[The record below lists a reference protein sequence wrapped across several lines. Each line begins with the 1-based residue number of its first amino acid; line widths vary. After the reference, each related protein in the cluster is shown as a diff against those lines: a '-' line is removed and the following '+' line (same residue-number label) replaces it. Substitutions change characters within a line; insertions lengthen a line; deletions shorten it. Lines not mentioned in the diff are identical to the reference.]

1 MHSIIKFLS
10 VLKKDS
16 RRNESYISKTIFK
29 KNKDDIKELAS
40 VSADILYSNLI
51 HSFTFNDFIVSFKK
65 IHNND
70 KSKGILF
77 FEEFLISLNEKEQ
90 NIINSFYKSFFKFI
104 NNVSPEIRKNE
115 ETLFDLYTQ
124 QLFNSI
130 EDHENNLNLSKDT
143 YSFIEQQLI
152 FATNISNNYRFVAH
166 IFRKHYQ
173 ETENQE
179 EAIIDFFNN
188 KISKEYKFIFAN
200 FESIFFYKTFLDEK
214 ILLKDNFI
222 KDNPENSRKMSQ
234 IGVFDFSSVSRIMNS
249 FKLDDTDYGY
259 INYSSIY
266 TKKIMTH
273 LFNLFFSTD
282 KIFSES
288 HNETHVSKYNDF
300 KLKYNQEIDKNFD
313 YIKIEN
319 ILEIIFGSLACPEYY
334 VALDNS
340 HYYSI
345 LRAGELLNEKFKNNE
360 ITNIDKKIEQNNSY
374 YLAFNSNKKI
384 IIKNYNTLKD
394 LILKINFTLNN
405 GIYYFGDKI
414 TLSKHELKL
423 DDLFLKDF
431 IKSTNINID
440 TIVSYLNENKKED
453 IKRYYNESNE
463 NDYFFLLNKEDYNN
477 IELMYSR

>member
-16 RRNESYISKTIFK
+16 RRNESYISKTILK
-29 KNKDDIKELAS
+29 KNKSEIKELAS
-40 VSADILYSNLI
+40 ISAEIFYSNRKQ
-51 HSFTFNDFIVSFKK
+51 SFTFKDFIVSFKK

-70 KSKGILF
+70 KSKGILY
-77 FEEFLISLNEKEQ
+77 FEEFLISLNVKEQ
-90 NIINSFYKSFFKFI
+90 NTINSFYKSFFNFI
-104 NNVSPEIRKNE
+104 NNVSPEIRKNDE
-115 ETLFDLYTQ
+115 KLFDLYTQ

-130 EDHENNLNLSKDT
+130 EDSENNLNLSKDT
-143 YSFIEQQLI
+143 YSFIEKQLI
-152 FATNISNNYRFVAH
+152 FATNVCNNYRFVTY

-173 ETENQE
+173 EIENKE

-200 FESIFFYKTFLDEK
+200 FESIFFYKTFLNEK
-214 ILLKDNFI
+214 ILLKDDFV
-222 KDNPENSRKMSQ
+222 KDTPENSRKMAQ
-234 IGVFDFSSVSRIMNS
+234 VGVFDFSTVSRIMNS

-273 LFNLFFSTD
+273 LFNLFFATD
-282 KIFSES
+282 KILSES
-288 HNETHVSKYNDF
+288 DNETHVNKYNEF
-300 KLKYNQEIDKNFD
+300 KLKYNKEIEKNFD

-319 ILEIIFGSLACPEYY
+319 ILEIIFGSLACAEYKI
-334 VALDNS
+334 ALDNS

-360 ITNIDKKIEQNNSY
+360 TTNIDKKIAENHSY
-374 YLAFNSNKKI
+374 YLEFNSNRKI
-384 IIKNYNTLKD
+384 IIKNYNTLKS
-394 LILKINFTLNN
+394 LILKINFTLHN
-405 GIYYFGDKI
+405 GTYYFGNKT

-431 IKSTNINID
+431 IKSTSINID

-453 IKRYYNESNE
+453 IKKYYNECND

-477 IELMYSR
+477 IELMYAR